1 MIWEAELPRK
11 MHIHLIIIC
20 SFICYSC
27 PSYFSKGLK
36 LGYHLKYVCTQRQLK
51 MKINKMRREGE
62 TFKNIDIGCLWFSK
76 NFSFEFLVTKAKEEP
91 WQRNYSFYDKNN

>member
-1 MIWEAELPRK
+1 
-11 MHIHLIIIC
+11 
-20 SFICYSC
+20 
-27 PSYFSKGLK
+27 
-36 LGYHLKYVCTQRQLK
+36 
-51 MKINKMRREGE
+51 MRREGE